1 MGVRGL
7 YTYCKKYLKPVNN
20 DINLRIGID
29 ISSLLY
35 RFNGDFNKIY
45 KFLTPIIQ
53 NKLLFVFDGK
63 APKYKEKELGIR
75 KESKESADKRIYLL
89 KESLLENLNKETINL
104 IEKRIKDLELENWS
118 LTYETI
124 KEFKIFLQSKNLL
137 YIKSNSEADSLLVDL
152 YYHNYIDIILSN
164 DMDYLVSG
172 IEQIYINYKGVI
184 KEINLYNI
192 LELEDIN
199 IEQFR
204 DVAVLAGIDNIKY
217 IDIDDVESA
226 INLIRHYGSIYIMDR
241 IYNKFNDLHYEEI
254 INIKKRYTPSKDIN
268 TYLKMEHKTILDEY
282 VGR

>member
-7 YTYCKKYLKPVNN
+7 FSYCKKYIKNIKN
-20 DINLRIGID
+20 DSNLRIGID
-29 ISSLLY
+29 VSSLLY
-35 RFNGDFNKIY
+35 RFHGDFDEIY
-45 KFLTPIIQ
+45 KFLNPLKE

-63 APKYKEKELGIR
+63 APKYKKKELEVRTQTKDLGER
-75 KESKESADKRIYLL
+75 KIILL
-89 KESLLENLNKETINL
+89 KDSLKQNLNEETRKL
-104 IEKRIKDLELENWS
+104 IEKRIKELELEHWTLS
-118 LTYETI
+118 YEVI
-124 KEFKIFLQSKNLL
+124 KNFKEFIKSKNLL